1 MRTLQRCLR
10 SAAAIGAVL
19 VVSPA
24 FGATLISWS
33 VLGGGAAGAAGA
45 SVEVRSTAGQSWA
58 QRAAGPTILLTSGF
72 WPGVAA
78 PSGAPIRDFPSSFR
92 LRGLSPNPFG
102 GDLTIHFDVPAR
114 AERSAIRIFDV
125 KGRLVRVLRD
135 QVELPGSHVVPWD
148 RKDGQGRRVP
158 GGVYVVDL
166 AAPGFRQARKVVALP

>member
-58 QRAAGPTILLTSGF
+58 QRAAGPTILYRLTHPF
-72 WPGVAA
+72 PDRAA
-78 PSGAPIRDFPSSFR
+78 TEEPSRP
-92 LRGLSPNPFG
+92 
-102 GDLTIHFDVPAR
+102 
-114 AERSAIRIFDV
+114 
-125 KGRLVRVLRD
+125 
-135 QVELPGSHVVPWD
+135 
-148 RKDGQGRRVP
+148 
-158 GGVYVVDL
+158 
-166 AAPGFRQARKVVALP
+166 